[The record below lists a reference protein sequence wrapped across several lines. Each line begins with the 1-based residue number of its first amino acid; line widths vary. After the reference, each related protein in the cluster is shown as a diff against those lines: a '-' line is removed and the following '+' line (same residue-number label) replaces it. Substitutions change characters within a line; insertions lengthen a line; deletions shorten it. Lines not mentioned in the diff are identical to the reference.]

1 MNFFSSNVGEWNE
14 LKNEMNWKMNDNVR
28 KINLI
33 WNSYPLKINQKK
45 KGELY
50 RRRWETCIIDDISN
64 SCKNNM

>member
-45 KGELY
+45 KGEL
-50 RRRWETCIIDDISN
+50 
-64 SCKNNM
+64 